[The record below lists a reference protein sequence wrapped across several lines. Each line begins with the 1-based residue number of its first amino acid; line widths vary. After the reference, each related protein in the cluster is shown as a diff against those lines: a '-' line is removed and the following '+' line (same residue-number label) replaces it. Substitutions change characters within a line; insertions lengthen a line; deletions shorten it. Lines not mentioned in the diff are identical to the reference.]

1 MIRPALYF
9 LAGLL
14 AGPMTMFVRDLWLL
28 AVGVPDATSSW
39 TEQRVAA
46 ALTALVVGVAVGLA
60 ASFIPR
66 RRRRAPAVGGK
77 IPPKP
82 APGPRQ
88 P

>member
-28 AVGVPDATSSW
+28 AVGVPDAASSW

-46 ALTALVVGVAVGLA
+46 ALTALVVGLAVAGV
-60 ASFIPR
+60 ASFMPR
-66 RRRRAPAVGGK
+66 RRRRAPAQGGK
-77 IPPKP
+77 VPPAP

>member
-14 AGPMTMFVRDLWLL
+14 AGPMTMFVGDLWLL
-28 AVGVPDATSSW
+28 AVGVPDAASSW

-46 ALTALVVGVAVGLA
+46 ALTALVVGVAVGLVA
-60 ASFIPR
+60 TLMPS

>member
-28 AVGVPDATSSW
+28 AVGVPDAAASW

-46 ALTALVVGVAVGLA
+46 ALTALLVGIVVVAV
-60 ASFIPR
+60 ASFMPR
-66 RRRRAPAVGGK
+66 RRRRTQAVGGK
-77 IPPKP
+77 S
-82 APGPRQ
+82 
-88 P
+88 